1 LIESRKTF
9 SELHEARIVSQ
20 QTPSDIGSSTKIIAV
35 TRSAVKNVNVVWHKE
50 KGLMKKGLKLFS
62 SNPFQ
67 VARGGLEPPNFPILI
82 GTL

>member
-1 LIESRKTF
+1 VSQCGTQEKVNLTCTHQLIESRKTF

-50 KGLMKKGLKLFS
+50 KGLMKKGLKLLS
-62 SNPFQ
+62 SNPS
-67 VARGGLEPPNFPILI
+67 
-82 GTL
+82 